1 MSSYNINY
9 DLKNLQETQVFENKV
24 MQSNNS
30 YKFVNIGYIPA
41 YKLFKTTKFN
51 GSQGSQD
58 SQGSQVSTSVDCCI
72 CLNNIKKDNVIV
84 IMEQCGHMYH
94 KACLFNWVDLSK
106 KTFCPYCRQDIF

>member
-1 MSSYNINY
+1 MSSYSMNY
-9 DLKNLQETQVFENKV
+9 NLNELKNAETQVFESKV
-24 MQSNNS
+24 LQPSNH
-30 YKFVNIGYIPA
+30 KLVNIGYLPA

-51 GSQGSQD
+51 GPTQ
-58 SQGSQVSTSVDCCI
+58 VDCCI
-72 CLNNIKKDNVIV
+72 CLNKIKKDNVIV

>member
-1 MSSYNINY
+1 MSSYSINY
-9 DLKNLQETQVFENKV
+9 DLKNLQETQVFETKV
-24 MQSNNS
+24 SQPNSS
-30 YKFVNIGYIPA
+30 YKFVNIGYLPA

-51 GSQGSQD
+51 GSTQ
-58 SQGSQVSTSVDCCI
+58 VDCCI

-84 IMEQCGHMYH
+84 VMEQCGHMYH